1 MILKGSNFIAATV
14 IPFLRNVIMAR
25 VVQCVNGPSLFKFS
39 LKMENSLY
47 RFSHILITNS
57 LLMEVFKFC
66 VLIFAKYFDF

>member
-1 MILKGSNFIAATV
+1 MILKGSDFIAATV

-47 RFSHILITNS
+47 RFSHILTKFQ
-57 LLMEVFKFC
+57 LQFMPFKFKF
-66 VLIFAKYFDF
+66 LS